1 VTLIPGA
8 VGVCKHKGECEHRVE
23 HRAEHDIEQSGTG
36 PSVFANTKVS
46 ANIACK
52 GKEASTLLFKPHAPL
67 VMKLVIPLTCK
78 WHMRVQMH
86 DVHKCIAVNKQEW
99 ALVAASEETSDTHT
113 DPRSSPT

>member
-52 GKEASTLLFKPHAPL
+52 GKEADVNTPL
-67 VMKLVIPLTCK
+67 QTARTTGNEISHSIDMQVAYACADA
-78 WHMRVQMH
+78 RCSQMH
-86 DVHKCIAVNKQEW
+86 RC
-99 ALVAASEETSDTHT
+99 
-113 DPRSSPT
+113 